1 MAMAIQY
8 GLAIVIAFGQ
18 IGMQWLV
25 GMAMPMAMPMPGH
38 CLGLSLIAL
47 SACVMELYLSYSAP
61 VLDLVLEPRARPQ
74 A

>member
-1 MAMAIQY
+1 MAIQY

-25 GMAMPMAMPMPGH
+25 GMAMPMPMPMPMPGH

>member
-1 MAMAIQY
+1 MP
-8 GLAIVIAFGQ
+8 
-18 IGMQWLV
+18 
-25 GMAMPMAMPMPGH
+25 MPMAMPMPGH
-38 CLGLSLIAL
+38 GLGLGLSLIAL